1 MATKNTSTRPA
12 SPLTQM
18 NAFAMQHGVILGFIL
33 IVLLGTMLAGLTSS
47 TASLISTI
55 LIVVYPI
62 IVGRLTF
69 KYRSI
74 VASTKRFSFFKGFG
88 HAYFSMVYASIW
100 AAIATYCYMQ
110 FFDNGHFINTL
121 FSAVSDPHTQEL
133 LKANNLWYISPTHS
147 GPTILDNVREMQHST
162 SHLFR
167 NDSLCKPSARACF
180 LADYWALCHAQLPYF
195 VTTRTLS

>member
-1 MATKNTSTRPA
+1 MATKKTSTRPA

-100 AAIATYCYMQ
+100 ATIATYCYMQ
-110 FFDNGHFINTL
+110 FFDNGHFVNTL
-121 FSAVSDPHTQEL
+121 FSAVSDPHMQEL
-133 LKANNLWYISPTHS
+133 LKTNNLWYISPTHS
-147 GPTILDNVREMQHST
+147 GPTILDNVREMQNIPPATYSEMILYVNLLLAPV
-162 SHLFR
+162 SSLIIGLCAMR
-167 NDSLCKPSARACF
+167 NSPI
-180 LADYWALCHAQLPYF
+180 
-195 VTTRTLS
+195 LSRQEL